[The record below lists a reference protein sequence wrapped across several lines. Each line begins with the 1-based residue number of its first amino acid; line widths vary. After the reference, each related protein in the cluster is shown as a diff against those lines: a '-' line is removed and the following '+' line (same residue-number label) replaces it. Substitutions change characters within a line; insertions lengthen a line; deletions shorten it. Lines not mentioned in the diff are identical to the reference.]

1 MRISTCTLA
10 VLAAVWASASW
21 AVVPNVSDSVIQS
34 QNTILKD
41 PKIQKIYQDLSS
53 PESAKE
59 RFNTHMELV
68 RIASPSREEFRR
80 SAEIHKRLKTQ
91 WCFDDQDIM
100 TQVDGYLKGAGIQTV
115 DGKPVYN
122 VCVRIPGTYSKQNAS
137 RHYKGQYPKI
147 LIEGH
152 IDTVS
157 SLAQIL

>member
-80 SAEIHKRLKTQ
+80 SAEIHSIVTRKL
-91 WCFDDQDIM
+91 
-100 TQVDGYLKGAGIQTV
+100 A
-115 DGKPVYN
+115 
-122 VCVRIPGTYSKQNAS
+122 
-137 RHYKGQYPKI
+137 I
-147 LIEGH
+147 LIARG
-152 IDTVS
+152 IVTRPLGQFFV
-157 SLAQIL
+157 

>member
-41 PKIQKIYQDLSS
+41 PKIQKI
-53 PESAKE
+53 
-59 RFNTHMELV
+59 
-68 RIASPSREEFRR
+68 ASPSREEFRR

-91 WCFDDQDIM
+91 WGFDDQDIM